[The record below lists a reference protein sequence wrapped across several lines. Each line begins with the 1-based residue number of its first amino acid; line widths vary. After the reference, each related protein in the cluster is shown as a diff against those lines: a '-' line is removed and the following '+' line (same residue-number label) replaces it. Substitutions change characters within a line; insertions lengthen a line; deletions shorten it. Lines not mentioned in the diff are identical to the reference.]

1 MGLHKFH
8 SEATKKKISESLKN
22 SPNKRGRFQKGHKI
36 NLGRKIS
43 DETKAKMSK
52 AHKGVKKSKQHREN
66 IRKSKIREKSKWW
79 NGGKTKDKFGYIHI
93 YNPEHPHAVN
103 KYVLE
108 HRLIMESHIGRTL
121 YKKEVVHHIN
131 KIKDDNRIE
140 NLLLFENNK
149 EHLLHHRLI

>member
-52 AHKGVKKSKQHREN
+52 AHKGVKKSNLGFGNIFSLLIKNPAFSGVKQSH
-66 IRKSKIREKSKWW
+66 S
-79 NGGKTKDKFGYIHI
+79 
-93 YNPEHPHAVN
+93 
-103 KYVLE
+103 LE
-108 HRLIMESHIGRTL
+108 ITSSRSLSR
-121 YKKEVVHHIN
+121 
-131 KIKDDNRIE
+131 
-140 NLLLFENNK
+140 
-149 EHLLHHRLI
+149 